1 MSEREKMLEHLVKEV
16 GISREEAERRMLDDD
31 LWVLQSERRF
41 APEDE
46 EAVEEWRKA
55 VSSFWSLGGMTQWTG
70 SGALSRWQ
78 CGTLWSGRR

>member
-55 VSSFWSLGGMTQWTG
+55 VSFFWSLGG
-70 SGALSRWQ
+70 
-78 CGTLWSGRR
+78 